1 MKIFKVLLMIVV
13 MKTLVFAAEPTN
25 EEFNSL
31 SAFKDINAKITDKQL
46 IGKNLDLYI
55 VKGVDGQGKNF
66 SVITDKDGKY
76 LILTN
81 NVFDV
86 NKQAPI
92 KISVNVG
99 LLKDKELFT
108 YGTGKNEY
116 YIFTD
121 PECPYCHRFESKWK
135 NIKENV
141 KFKIFF
147 FNLDFHKN
155 ANAMSRWILSAN
167 NNDEINERLNA
178 IGKGSTDY
186 KTFKLSNDKI
196 SELNK
201 KIEASRALGITLGV
215 QGTPAVFDAKGN
227 SVNWSTLI
235 KN

>member
-1 MKIFKVLLMIVV
+1 MKIFKILLMIVV
-13 MKTLVFAAEPTN
+13 MKILVFAAEPTN

-55 VKGVDGQGKNF
+55 VKGIDGQGKNF
-66 SVITDKDGKY
+66 SIVTDKDGKY

-92 KISVNVG
+92 KIPVNIA

-108 YGTGKNEY
+108 YGTGKNVY

-121 PECPYCHRFESKWK
+121 PECPYCHRFEAKWE

-167 NNDEINERLNA
+167 NNDEKNNRLNA

-186 KTFKLSNDKI
+186 KNFKLSNKKTTD
-196 SELNK
+196 LNK
-201 KIEASRALGITLGV
+201 KIEASRALGISLGV
-215 QGTPAVFDAKGN
+215 QGTPAVFDAQGN